1 MKILQGKI
9 VQKGQVVMDNLT
21 CKIQFHTGLGG
32 IKAWAGRFDVAA
44 GQSLPPGQYRLLLE
58 NGWSGM
64 VSITK
69 VLPEEIHFVG
79 KGQLEKEGE

>member
-9 VQKGQVVMDNLT
+9 LQEGRLVFDHLT

-32 IKAWAGRFDVAA
+32 VRSWAGRFDLPA
-44 GQSLPPGQYRLLLE
+44 GTSLPLEDYRLLLE

-64 VSITK
+64 ISITR
-69 VLPEEIHFVG
+69 VVGQEVHFVG
-79 KGQLEKEGE
+79 QGPLE